1 MAIFFDSFAKA
12 ADYFGGV
19 ISPQRLGQLADAQ
32 QLRTQEVASGHGGPP
47 RRGVF
52 HEDIAVH
59 LERGGKLIE
68 HDCPCWRVAYD
79 QGVQLV
85 DVGEHPRVL
94 ELQELLDLERAE
106 WAKEKEHLHAA
117 RRLVQSDVE
126 AVQQTIT
133 QLQERAAKVY
143 RLEELRAQDASK
155 METQRGD
162 LEDLQKRL
170 KLLDKQHRET
180 IGDLSLVDE
189 IDERLSGFSSRYDS
203 KDLRRW
209 YRRLCAVDDDAI
221 TPTTFERSRVRFLQ
235 NKVLEAIAG
244 REPHRPVR
252 IDRLQPVDDAVLI
265 TSKVEGLRRS
275 VGRNVRPILVDEKGF
290 VLDGKQRVAAAL
302 LDGHTEIEAVTVY
315 GLIRRR

>member
-1 MAIFFDSFAKA
+1 M
-12 ADYFGGV
+12 
-19 ISPQRLGQLADAQ
+19 
-32 QLRTQEVASGHGGPP
+32 
-47 RRGVF
+47 F

-68 HDCPCWRVAYD
+68 HDCPCWRVAYA
-79 QGVQLV
+79 QGVQLI

-94 ELQELLDLERAE
+94 ELQELLQLKRAE
-106 WAKEKEHLHAA
+106 WAKVREYLHAA
-117 RRLVQSDVE
+117 RRLVQSDVAE
-126 AVQQTIT
+126 LQQAIAE
-133 QLQERAAKVY
+133 LQAKAAKVD
-143 RLEELRAQDASK
+143 RLEKLRAQVASK
-155 METQRGD
+155 METQRGN
-162 LEDLQKRL
+162 LEDLQKQL

-189 IDERLSGFSSRYDS
+189 IDEHLSGFSYRYDTR
-203 KDLRRW
+203 DLRRW

-221 TPTTFERSRVRFLQ
+221 TPSLFERSRVRFLQ

-252 IDRLQPVDDAVLI
+252 LDRLQPVDDAVLI

-275 VGRNVRPILVDEKGF
+275 VGRNVRPILVDEKGY
-290 VLDGKQRVAAAL
+290 VLDGKHRVAAAL